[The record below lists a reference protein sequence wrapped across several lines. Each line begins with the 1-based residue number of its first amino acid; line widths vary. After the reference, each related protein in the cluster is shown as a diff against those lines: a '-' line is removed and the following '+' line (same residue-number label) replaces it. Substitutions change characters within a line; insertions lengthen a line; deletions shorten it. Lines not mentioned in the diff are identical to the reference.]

1 MAGASR
7 KVILLWAIRDKD
19 TNMKIESISIR
30 NFKRFQNLEVSF
42 KNVTLDEVSNRFLLL
57 GDNGVGKTTLL
68 QAIALPLALA
78 TRQIRNIPDFDW
90 IGFVPGRFSRWG
102 RPHIELEV
110 SFSSE
115 EIETT
120 QEVAWRWYQAQSEDY
135 QARYP
140 FIEPSNSKLVSL
152 ILDGDS
158 CLAGTR
164 EEFFQFRGRSNAQ
177 SLLKTDP
184 SVRRLFDKLPGVFW
198 FDQFRNLGSSLHPN
212 EAIGDV
218 LQSNGRVSYDFGV
231 ARLRRYLN
239 GWKLAQQSRSEP
251 YRIEYLRLLENL
263 YKKIFPGRSFAG
275 VEPMPGIET
284 PTAEDFYFLLNDG
297 NYTYDIIEM
306 SAGEQ
311 AVFPILYEF
320 VRLHIA
326 HSVVL
331 IDEID
336 LNLHPPVAQ
345 SLVSQLPKI
354 NPTCQFILTTHS
366 DAVTNIIG
374 QDEIYRLQGGALCL

>member
-1 MAGASR
+1 M
-7 KVILLWAIRDKD
+7 KVETIF
-19 TNMKIESISIR
+19 IR

-42 KNVTLDEVSNRFLLL
+42 KNATLNEVSDRFMVL
-57 GDNGVGKTTLL
+57 GDNGTGKTTLL

-78 TRQIRNIPDFDW
+78 TRQIRSIPDFDW
-90 IGFVPGRFSRWG
+90 IGFVPSRFYRWG
-102 RPHIELEV
+102 RPHIELDV
-110 SFSSE
+110 SFSDE

-120 QEVAWRWYQAQSEDY
+120 QEVAWRWYQAQSEEF
-135 QARYP
+135 QSRHS
-140 FIEPSNSKLVSL
+140 FIEPGDSRVIRLT
-152 ILDGDS
+152 LDGDS
-158 CLAGTR
+158 CRAGTLN
-164 EEFFQFRGRSNAQ
+164 EFYQFRGRSNAL
-177 SLLKTDP
+177 SLMRTDP
-184 SVRRLFDKLPGVFW
+184 SARSLFSKLPGVFW
-198 FDQFRNLGSSLHPN
+198 FDQFRNLGSSLYPA
-212 EAIGDV
+212 EANGD
-218 LQSNGRVSYDFGV
+218 GSYDSGRASYVTGV

-251 YRIEYLRLLENL
+251 YRIDYLMLLENL
-263 YKKIFPGRSFAG
+263 YKKIFSGRSFAG
-275 VEPMPGIET
+275 VEPMTGIDS

-297 NYTYDIIEM
+297 NRTYDIVEM

-311 AVFPILYEF
+311 SVFPILYEF

-336 LNLHPPVAQ
+336 LNLHPPIAQ

-354 NPTCQFILTTHS
+354 GPTCQFILTTHS